1 MGTKE
6 TNSFDASSIS
16 KSDRFKYAI
25 IIREWYEVLRLAC
38 VASGHQ
44 SEIV

>member
-1 MGTKE
+1 MKE
-6 TNSFDASSIS
+6 TNSFDASTNS

-25 IIREWYEVLRLAC
+25 IIHEWYEVLRVAC
-38 VASGHQ
+38 VASGHL